1 MGRTE
6 GKVAKN
12 VKFGSEAKEA
22 LMGIKI
28 IKFIVFIYLCFYLF
42 IYLFIYLFLY
52 LFMYLIIELLGY

>member
-22 LMGIKI
+22 EIGIKI
-28 IKFIVFIYLCFYLF
+28 IKLILFIYLCFYF
-42 IYLFIYLFLY
+42 HEVFY
-52 LFMYLIIELLGY
+52 